1 MTTCHE
7 KTIYLAK
14 GLEFDVVIEAN
25 ADSHNYQENELDTK
39 LLYVVMTRPL
49 HRLYIYYTG
58 ELTPLLNEGY

>member
-39 LLYVVMTRPL
+39 LLYAVMTRPL
-49 HRLYIYYTG
+49 HKLYIYYTG
-58 ELTPLLNEGY
+58 ESTPLLNEGY